1 MRSCV
6 DHAKPYVGL
15 ALHDANMD
23 HLGGMKSDVRDSRHG
38 AGEEIERLVLLRCH
52 TAVCSLVGTIFT
64 QGRRP
69 GSLPFAFI
77 TQCCVSII
85 DFVKLGYIAASFIGV
100 VSFRQL

>member
-15 ALHDANMD
+15 APHDASMD

-38 AGEEIERLVLLRCH
+38 ADEEIVRLVLLRCH

-77 TQCCVSII
+77 TQRCVSII

-100 VSFRQL
+100 VFLRQL